1 MEGKNK
7 MPDKSGFLSNEEI
20 NDLAKKEWVGILER
34 LWRAINKPLDPMQ
47 LEVYAD
53 ELGEIPL
60 GLLERAV
67 GRCIRE
73 NQYTNIPSVGTI
85 WQAVRRELGNPYD
98 LRLAIGEWVEAQA
111 DKVIKNRELASP

>member
-1 MEGKNK
+1 
-7 MPDKSGFLSNEEI
+7 MPDKDGFLLDEEI
-20 NDLAKKEWVGILER
+20 YDLAKKEWMGILER
-34 LWRAINKPLDPMQ
+34 LWRAINKPIDPIQ

-73 NQYTNIPSVGTI
+73 NQYTNIPSIGTL

-98 LRLAIGEWVEAQA
+98 IRLAIGEWVEAQA
-111 DKVIKNRELASP
+111 AKVIRKQGPSSP